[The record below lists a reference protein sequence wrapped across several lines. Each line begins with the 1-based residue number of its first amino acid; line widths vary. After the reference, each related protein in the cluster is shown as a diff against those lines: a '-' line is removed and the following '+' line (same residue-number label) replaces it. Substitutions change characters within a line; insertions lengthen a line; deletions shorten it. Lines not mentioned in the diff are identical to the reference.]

1 MFGTVATNRRAR
13 FEYEVLEELEAGIVL
28 TGSEIKSI
36 REGKADISN
45 AFVRILDGEA
55 WLHNTYIAPYSH
67 ASLNDQHE
75 PTRNRK
81 LLLKRAEIKRLG
93 DRVAQAGLTVI
104 VLKLYISHG
113 VAKVGIALAR
123 GRKRHDKREAIK
135 RREHDREIARAS
147 RRAVR

>member
-13 FEYEVLEELEAGIVL
+13 FEYEVIEELEAGIVL

-45 AFVRILDGEA
+45 SYVRITDGEA
-55 WLHNTYIAPYSH
+55 WLHGTYIAPYSH
-67 ASLNDQHE
+67 ASLYAQHE

-93 DRVAQAGLTVI
+93 DRVSQAGLTVI

-113 VAKVGIALAR
+113 VAKLGIALAR
-123 GRKRHDKREAIK
+123 GRKRHDKREAIR

-147 RRAVR
+147 KRVLR